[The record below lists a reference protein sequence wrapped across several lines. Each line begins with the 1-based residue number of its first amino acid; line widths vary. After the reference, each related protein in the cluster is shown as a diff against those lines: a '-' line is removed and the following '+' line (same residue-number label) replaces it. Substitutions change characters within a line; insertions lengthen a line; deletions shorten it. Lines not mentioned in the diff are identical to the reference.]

1 MAWETNVVRI
11 QGCGV
16 GKLGEGLD
24 RCVNVGYMRTI
35 YLCVRACVQ
44 SVHTVSL

>member
-1 MAWETNVVRI
+1 MVRI

-16 GKLGEGLD
+16 GRLGEGHGGLD